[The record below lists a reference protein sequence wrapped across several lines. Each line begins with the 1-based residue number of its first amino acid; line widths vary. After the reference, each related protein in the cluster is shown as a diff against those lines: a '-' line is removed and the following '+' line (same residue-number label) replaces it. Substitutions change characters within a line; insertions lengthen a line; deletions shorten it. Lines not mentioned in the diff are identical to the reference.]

1 MPKLTVRTVESVK
14 PVDGERFVWDAELP
28 GFGLRVQPSGVRT
41 FLVQY
46 RANGRTRRFKLGRYG
61 ALAPEEARR
70 RAKRVLADVSG
81 GSDPSADRRA
91 GRGAPTVR
99 DLCSRYLRDV
109 AELHSKPTY
118 LAQQKRMVEKRLLPK
133 LGAFKVASVT
143 RADVAELHNA
153 MRETPYEANRVLA
166 LIGVMFK
173 HAELWRWRDEGTN
186 PARLLKRY
194 KERRR
199 ERLLSDAEV
208 GRIYATLAE
217 AERTVTEAPS
227 VILAIRLLFATACR
241 ASEILGLRWEYFS
254 EQTTEI
260 ILPDTKTG
268 GMRKPLTAEVRRLV
282 DKSERIVGNP
292 FVCTGIVDRSGPLNM
307 GTLEHAWRRILK
319 RAEVPHCGLH
329 AIRHR
334 AATDI
339 ANSGV
344 PIHVG
349 MALTGHRA
357 FETFRRYLHTERQ
370 QVSKAAE
377 DIAKRRRAIVAK
389 STKTNAPARIGQR

>member
-1 MPKLTVRTVESVK
+1 MPKLTVRSIEAAR
-14 PVDGERFVWDAELP
+14 PGIAERFLWDAELP
-28 GFGLRVQPSGVRT
+28 GFGLRVLPSGVRT

-46 RANGRTRRFKLGRYG
+46 RANGRTRRFALGRYG
-61 ALAPEEARR
+61 VLTPEEARR
-70 RAKRVLADVSG
+70 RARRVLADVSG
-81 GSDPSADRRA
+81 GSDPSADRRT

-99 DLCSRYLRDV
+99 DLCNRYLRDV

-143 RADVAELHNA
+143 RSDVAELHNA

-217 AERTVTEAPS
+217 ADRTQTEA
-227 VILAIRLLFATACR
+227 
-241 ASEILGLRWEYFS
+241 
-254 EQTTEI
+254 
-260 ILPDTKTG
+260 
-268 GMRKPLTAEVRRLV
+268 
-282 DKSERIVGNP
+282 
-292 FVCTGIVDRSGPLNM
+292 
-307 GTLEHAWRRILK
+307 
-319 RAEVPHCGLH
+319 
-329 AIRHR
+329 
-334 AATDI
+334 
-339 ANSGV
+339 
-344 PIHVG
+344 
-349 MALTGHRA
+349 
-357 FETFRRYLHTERQ
+357 
-370 QVSKAAE
+370 
-377 DIAKRRRAIVAK
+377 
-389 STKTNAPARIGQR
+389 